1 MNESDN
7 IADPGKG
14 GDQRNETS
22 DIQDQ
27 THLRASPVMREAASR
42 AVRGARVVAGRAN
55 TSARGAAVGSIRAVG
70 GIGAEAGALVRDAVT
85 GVIEGTGQ
93 VVSITAPA
101 VKDVVAGGIRG
112 ANAGPNG
119 NNEGRNVVAGAI
131 VGAESVGLKD
141 SEAVAGAVAGAVEGM
156 SEVGGDLQDTARV
169 AVGGIVSGMAEAGG
183 DVVAASQDATEILIE
198 HAIEA
203 EHSISEIAEVATT
216 AVDAALMEADRHS
229 ELGAD
234 VVTAVAMG
242 AVEAAYR
249 IDTTHGDQVREAVL
263 EHIAET
269 SNQVAP
275 GRRRRMRDLA
285 EELSRELPQGRAAW
299 RGRAMYRALL
309 LLRESGGIDLA
320 GSLAY
325 FTILSLFPLVTLIIM
340 GAIFLGDPQ
349 GLRNWLTGML
359 AHYFPASGDLIN
371 QVIGGLFSGSLTFGI
386 VAVVGLLIGANGLLR
401 ATDRAVN
408 RVFGARGRNVIRATL
423 AEMALAALLGGLFL
437 LSVVLTA
444 VVYSAATFS
453 DGISAFLG
461 IDSSFIPALIST
473 VSTGLSVALIGLVF
487 ALAYRH
493 LPNARVEWRDAT
505 FGALIALALFE
516 LAKHAFFWFTGLA
529 TDRNL
534 VYGPVASV
542 VVLLMWAYIGGLIF
556 LYGAALA
563 KMAGELRPVASGE

>member
-14 GDQRNETS
+14 GDQRNEAS

-27 THLRASPVMREAASR
+27 THLRTSPVMREAASR

-55 TSARGAAVGSIRAVG
+55 TTARGAAVGSIRAVG

-85 GVIEGTGQ
+85 GVIEGTGR

-112 ANAGPNG
+112 ANADTNG

-183 DVVAASQDATEILIE
+183 DVAAATQDAAELLIE
-198 HAIEA
+198 HAVEA
-203 EHSISEIAEVATT
+203 EHSISEIADVATT
-216 AVDAALMEADRHS
+216 AVDAALEETDRHS
-229 ELGAD
+229 VVGTD
-234 VVTAVAMG
+234 VVVAVATG

-249 IDTTHGDQVREAVL
+249 VDTTHGDQVREAVL
-263 EHIAET
+263 DYIAET

-275 GRRRRMRDLA
+275 GRRGRMRDLA

-408 RVFGARGRNVIRATL
+408 RIFGARGRNVIRATL

-453 DGISAFLG
+453 NGISAFLG

-487 ALAYRH
+487 AFAYRH

-505 FGALIALALFE
+505 FGGLIALALFE

-529 TDRNL
+529 TNRNL

-563 KMAGELRPVASGE
+563 KMAGELRPVASRE